1 LPRPED
7 RVAEVEKMRARVR
20 RNHKV
25 NTRKKRQTFQPGQ
38 EAQLKQIALVL
49 KVAGYSNK
57 QIGASIGVTR
67 GIVGEWL
74 NDPKTQQQYLEL
86 LEAIPAAAKELLQTY
101 SIEAVHTI
109 AEVMRTSNDDKMI
122 LEAAKDIL
130 DRSGLPKAS
139 RSEVQKD
146 ETHTSKTEFGVN
158 PDDMDA
164 LRSLSPE
171 LQEEAAQAIEGLEKF
186 LSGLVEKNEG
196 GNGSS

>member
-1 LPRPED
+1 LPQPED
-7 RVAEVEKMRARVR
+7 RLAEIEKQRDRVR

-25 NTRKKRQTFQPGQ
+25 NTKKKRQSFQPGQ
-38 EAQLKQIALVL
+38 EAQLKQIALIL
-49 KVAGYSNK
+49 KLAGYTNK

-67 GIVGEWL
+67 GVVGEWL
-74 NDPKTQQQYLEL
+74 KEPRMQKDFTML

-109 AEVMRTSNDDKMI
+109 AEVMRTSTDDKMVI
-122 LEAAKDIL
+122 EAAKDIL

-158 PDDMDA
+158 QDHMDA

-171 LQEEAAQAIEGLEKF
+171 QQEEAAQAIEKLEEFLTGLT
-186 LSGLVEKNEG
+186 EG
-196 GNGSS
+196 GNGES